1 MYFYFM
7 ISAKII
13 FFQKYG
19 SCKNYQIKSTFKGFI
34 VPFLISIR
42 IISFQ
47 PIPDLVCYFC
57 GMQKI
62 ALNILLLV
70 FAASVAHGQ
79 EVEEREPVHEE
90 YQLEEIE
97 VTAFNVSRRLLAMPG
112 SLSMIGPE
120 QISRERTATVMPLL
134 NQASGVFAQSG
145 TLSTSRITIRGIGSR
160 VPYATG
166 KIRAYF
172 NNIPLTNG
180 SGITIMEVIDPSV
193 IERIEII
200 KGPATSAYG
209 AGLGGTIN
217 ITSRQP
223 FLKPAGVSNSIQLG
237 SYGLLNNSIMVDLG
251 SRNLASSMVYNRSQS
266 DGFRQNSNYRRDAF
280 TSVTQFRRGERTQG
294 TLLVYLSDMKG
305 YIPSSID
312 SLTFMDNPRA
322 AAQNWLK
329 TRGFNKTTALL
340 TGISGTHDFTGGFT
354 MDVSV
359 FSTIHDE
366 MERRPFDFLYED
378 RRSAGTRLKGTWV
391 FLSGLT
397 QWQMVAGS
405 EFFFEDFRYKNY
417 ENIDAAGKQGEIISR
432 NNEKIR
438 YNNIFL
444 QADADM
450 KKLNLSA
457 GLNANTNRIKYTNQ
471 IHMGGIDRSGIY
483 NYGLILSPRFSAN
496 YRYHPAH
503 AVFATISHGFSPPSL
518 SETLTTD
525 GFINPEILPE
535 KSWNFET
542 GLRGSFR
549 NHLIFYDL
557 SVYRMHVSDLLV
569 AERVGED
576 AWVGR
581 NAGSSVHQGVEFELQ
596 GTLFAAA
603 SRRNSFWQLGRS
615 TLRSA
620 LSINHYRFSDFI
632 DNGIDHSGNA
642 IPGVPPLYWNVDL
655 IGKLSGGLY
664 ADMGLAYAAGMP
676 MNDANTRYSDPYIVA
691 RATAGFQ
698 KQFRKWDI
706 DSFIRANNL
715 FNTHYASMVLVNAPS
730 FGNALPRYYYPGHPL
745 SFSFGIRIGYQFRRS
760 DEQNL

>member
-1 MYFYFM
+1 M
-7 ISAKII
+7 S
-13 FFQKYG
+13 
-19 SCKNYQIKSTFKGFI
+19 
-34 VPFLISIR
+34 
-42 IISFQ
+42 
-47 PIPDLVCYFC
+47 
-57 GMQKI
+57 KI
-62 ALNILLLV
+62 ACIFLLV
-70 FAASVAHGQ
+70 LYPHAAIHGQ
-79 EVEEREPVHEE
+79 EADDREPEPVDVE
-90 YQLEEIE
+90 YQLEGIE
-97 VTAFNVSRRLLAMPG
+97 VTAFNVSRPLLDMPG
-112 SLSMIGPE
+112 SLTLISPE
-120 QISRERTATVMPLL
+120 QISHERAATVIPLL
-134 NQASGVFAQSG
+134 NQASGVFAHSG

-180 SGITIMEVIDPSV
+180 SGISIMEVLDPSV

-223 FLKPAGVSNSIQLG
+223 FLKPVGVSNSLQVG
-237 SYGLLNNSIMVDLG
+237 SYGLFNNSIMVDMG
-251 SRNLASSMVYNRSQS
+251 RQNLASSLVYNRSQS
-266 DGFRQNSNYRRDAF
+266 DGFRENSNYRRDAF
-280 TSVTQFRRGERTQG
+280 TSVTQFRHGERTQA
-294 TLLVYLSDMKG
+294 TLLVYLADMKG

-340 TGISGTHDFTGGFT
+340 TGISGTHQFNSGFN

-359 FSTIHDE
+359 FGTIHDE
-366 MERRPFDFLYED
+366 KERRPFDFLYED
-378 RRSAGTRLKGTWV
+378 RRSIGTRIKGSRV

-397 QWQMVAGS
+397 QWQLMAGG
-405 EFFFEDFRYKNY
+405 ELFFEKFSYKNY
-417 ENIDAAGKQGEIISR
+417 ENIDAAGTQGQIISR

-438 YNNIFL
+438 YNNLFV
-444 QADADM
+444 QADMDM
-450 KKLNLSA
+450 ENLNLSA
-457 GLNANTNRIKYTNQ
+457 GLNANTNRINYTNQ
-471 IHMGGIDRSGIY
+471 IHISGIDRSGRY
-483 NYGLILSPRFSAN
+483 NYGLILSPRVSAN
-496 YRYHPAH
+496 YRYHPVH
-503 AVFATISHGFSPPSL
+503 AVFASISHGFSPPSL

-542 GLRGSFR
+542 GFRGSLWKHR
-549 NHLIFYDL
+549 IFYDL
-557 SVYRMHVSDLLV
+557 SFYRMHVTDLLV

-581 NAGSSVHQGVEFELQ
+581 NAGSSVHQGVELELQ

-603 SRRNSFWQLGRS
+603 GRSHSFWQPARS

-632 DNGIDHSGNA
+632 DNEVDHSGNA
-642 IPGVPPLYWNVDL
+642 IPGVPPVYWNADVRFE
-655 IGKLSGGLY
+655 LSGGLY
-664 ADMGLAYAAGMP
+664 ADMGLAYAGGMP
-676 MNDANTRYSDPYIVA
+676 MNDANSRYSDPYVVA

-698 KQFRKWDI
+698 KQFSRWDL
-706 DSFIRANNL
+706 DSFIRADNL

-730 FGNALPRYYYPGHPL
+730 FGNAMPRYYYPGNPL
-745 SFSFGIRIGYQFRRS
+745 IFSFGVKIGYQFRRANGLV
-760 DEQNL
+760 E